1 VLRPAEVRCG
11 WDGLTI
17 FACFYIGNSI
27 LCGLAIFSM
36 NAGLI
41 KSSAAVLVAGLLL
54 TGCENMSPEANGAV
68 FGAGAGILAGGLAA
82 AVGASPAQAV
92 AIGLAA
98 GTVAGV
104 TAYVVAKHKA
114 TERQRQ
120 YAEERARLAYER
132 ASAERRAQYRKRR
145 YIAVDTVREKDSV
158 GAKSVMIYDTQ
169 TEQVVGNNVYDVK
182 HAPKQGTVSKFD
194 TYSAEYVGTGA

>member
-1 VLRPAEVRCG
+1 MPTGRVNN
-11 WDGLTI
+11 I
-17 FACFYIGNSI
+17 ACFRLRISI
-27 LCGLAIFSM
+27 VYRLAIFSM

-68 FGAGAGILAGGLAA
+68 FGAGAGVLAGGLAA

-92 AIGLAA
+92 AIGLAT

-104 TAYVVAKHKA
+104 TAYVIAKHKA

-120 YAEERARLAYER
+120 YAEERARLAYES
-132 ASAERRAQYRKRR
+132 ASAERKAQYRKKR

-169 TEQVVGNNVYDVK
+169 TQQVVGNNVYDVK
-182 HAPKQGTVSKFD
+182 QAPKEGTVSKFD